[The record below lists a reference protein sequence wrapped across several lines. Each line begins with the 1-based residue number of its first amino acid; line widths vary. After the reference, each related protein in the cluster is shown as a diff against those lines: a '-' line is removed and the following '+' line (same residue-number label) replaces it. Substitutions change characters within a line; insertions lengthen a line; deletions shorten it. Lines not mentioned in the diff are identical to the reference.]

1 MAHDIKGVSHAQEFD
16 IMTPE
21 KRARARQAAY
31 IE

>member
-1 MAHDIKGVSHAQEFD
+1 MVHDMKGVSHAQDFD

-21 KRARARQAAY
+21 KRVRQAAY